1 MNEIVKLEFIEGEA
15 RVSHDLIAKGMGI
28 DHQSVRRLID
38 SHSEDFE
45 AFGVLRFE
53 ITKPPEGSSGGRPSK
68 MYYLNEQQATL
79 AMTYL
84 RNSDQAR
91 AFKMAL
97 VRAFYAMKSQLEHGG
112 GDATVFA
119 KGIEMMANAQMQ
131 NAQMMGV
138 LAQGQNQNIEMMSA
152 LVSGQNQNV
161 EMIGMLMS
169 GQNQIIELI
178 AQLQSNTPIRESV
191 PVHDERVGHTVA
203 DRKSISDIQKERL
216 VCINPQFHD
225 NPEEREMF
233 TMNIVD
239 ILKRYPAGMSQ
250 GALLTKSD
258 YPESTRT
265 RRWLQDGI
273 GAFWNMEIKPGRG
286 YLYFI

>member
-15 RVSHDLIAKGMGI
+15 RVSHELIAKGMGI
-28 DHQSVRRLID
+28 EAISVRKLLD
-38 SHSEDFE
+38 SHYEDFE
-45 AFGVLRFE
+45 SFGGLSFE
-53 ITKPPEGSSGGRPSK
+53 MTPFETNGGIQNKK

-112 GDATVFA
+112 GESSALARGFEV
-119 KGIEMMANAQMQ
+119 MAAAQLQ
-131 NAQMMGV
+131 SAQSMEV
-138 LAQGQNQNIEMMSA
+138 LAQGQLQMADGMRA
-152 LVSGQNQNV
+152 MAQGQATIV
-161 EMIGMLMS
+161 
-169 GQNQIIELI
+169 ELI
-178 AQLQSNTPIRESV
+178 LQLQSNTPVRVDSV
-191 PVHDERVGHTVA
+191 SEHGMTGVSGHTTA
-203 DRKSISDIQKERL
+203 ERKSISDIQKERL
-216 VCINPQFHD
+216 TCINPQFHD

-233 TMNIVD
+233 TMNIES
-239 ILKRYPAGMSQ
+239 ILRGYPAGLSQ
-250 GALLTKSD
+250 GALLMKSD

>member
-15 RVSHDLIAKGMGI
+15 RVSHELIAKGMGVQPVNVRELVQKHI
-28 DHQSVRRLID
+28 D
-38 SHSEDFE
+38 DFE
-45 AFGVLRFE
+45 EFGRVSFE
-53 ITKPPEGSSGGRPSK
+53 NVPFETNGGMQNKK

-79 AMTYL
+79 IVTYM
-84 RNSDQAR
+84 RNSEQAR

-112 GDATVFA
+112 GESSALARGFESIGKSMEV
-119 KGIEMMANAQMQ
+119 MANAQLQ
-131 NAQMMGV
+131 SAESISA
-138 LAQGQNQNIEMMSA
+138 LAQGQS
-152 LVSGQNQNV
+152 
-161 EMIGMLMS
+161 
-169 GQNQIIELI
+169 QIIELI
-178 AQLQSNTPIRESV
+178 LQLQSNTPVRES
-191 PVHDERVGHTVA
+191 EATK
-203 DRKSISDIQKERL
+203 KSISDAVKERL
-216 VCINPQFHD
+216 TCINPQFHD

-233 TMNIVD
+233 TMNCVD
-239 ILKRYPAGMSQ
+239 ILKKYPAGLSQ
-250 GALLTKSD
+250 GALLMKSD